1 MKIYIYDKET
11 KEIRLLEKKNLCQN
25 TIIIDSDEVQ
35 IESGIAYTKNDILKL
50 MKKNIVLK
58 KERLD
63 EEKKIYSVYARSENN
78 IRKIKIPKDVI
89 SELIHTLGLIRVLK
103 LENPVYT
110 SEEFLKEINKNS
122 RQKVILKIK
131 NSYRTLEN
139 EKMVTINNIY
149 SNYGIKLWEY
159 QEENKLIV
167 I

>member
-25 TIIIDSDEVQ
+25 TIIVDSDEVQ
-35 IESGIAYTKNDILKL
+35 IESGISYTKNDILKL

-103 LENPVYT
+103 LKNPVYT

-149 SNYGIKLWEY
+149 NNYGIKLWEY